1 MFAREGYIL
10 ASAVEVHTALL
21 LEIVATPHIVVAGE
35 EVDSNAL
42 IGKAGEGAQNTNEA
56 LGYDTTILKPEV
68 EYVAHQKYCLS
79 IILDALQP
87 THEELL
93 GATSLLLITRSKVN
107 IRGEIIH
114 RLEEGLKF
122 LLELLGGELLAKDI
136 ALSVK

>member
-1 MFAREGYIL
+1 M
-10 ASAVEVHTALL
+10 
-21 LEIVATPHIVVAGE
+21 
-35 EVDSNAL
+35 
-42 IGKAGEGAQNTNEA
+42 
-56 LGYDTTILKPEV
+56 
-68 EYVAHQKYCLS
+68 
-79 IILDALQP
+79 
-87 THEELL
+87 HEELL